1 VLFYNS
7 FHHQANDESR
17 RKMTEKWESMMGNS
31 PYLVDQARKDDLRR
45 QRQEE
50 SEQRKKDYRSKM
62 DLLASMSGKA
72 SEKIL
77 TRENSQSMLPRQK
90 LAVGLR
96 QSLRDENV
104 IKRERQLLD
113 CILDQELHS
122 IAQKFSSLPVLQEIS
137 RRELLLNDSLPEEV
151 ASTLESSESRQ
162 KHYHDQGEPQHQQ
175 QQQHS
180 RSITSTN
187 STTMK
192 EKKPN
197 SKSRSS
203 KRGTHTER
211 SHDDVGNESSIF
223 SGPLEYTNPA
233 TSMRKLEDEVS
244 MEFALKNFES
254 LDKLPV

>member
-1 VLFYNS
+1 MCCSNDNFC
-7 FHHQANDESR
+7 HQANDESR
-17 RKMTEKWESMMGNS
+17 RKMTQKWESMMGNS
-31 PYLVDQARKDDLRR
+31 PYLVDQARRDDLRR

-50 SEQRKKDYRSKM
+50 SEQRQKDYRSKLN
-62 DLLASMSGKA
+62 LLASMSGKA

-96 QSLRDENV
+96 QSLRDEDV

-122 IAQKFSSLPVLQEIS
+122 IAQKFSSLPLLQEIN
-137 RRELLLNDSLPEEV
+137 RRELRNESLPDEV
-151 ASTLESSESRQ
+151 SSTLESSESRQ
-162 KHYHDQGEPQHQQ
+162 KNYHGEQPQPQQ
-175 QQQHS
+175 PLHS

-187 STTMK
+187 STTIK
-192 EKKPN
+192 EKKAN
-197 SKSRSS
+197 NKSRSS
-203 KRGTHTER
+203 KRGTNAER
-211 SHDDVGNESSIF
+211 SNDEVGNESSIF

-233 TSMRKLEDEVS
+233 TSMRRLEEEVS
-244 MEFALKNFES
+244 MEFALKNFDS